1 MSAHPVADWIE
12 KAEGN
17 YTSALVLMRQR
28 TRLVPDVICNQCQQ
42 CAEKYLKVLLVRR
55 GIGFPKTHDLI
66 QLKNLI
72 VAADADVQLLTPA
85 FTILNPY
92 GIDVRYPGIQAT
104 PEDAQEAIQ
113 AMKTVRKFVRA
124 KLGLKP

>member
-1 MSAHPVADWIE
+1 MSAHPVADWVE

-28 TRLVPDVICNQCQQ
+28 TRLVPDVVCNQCQQ
-42 CAEKYLKVLLVRR
+42 CAEKYLKALLVRR

-66 QLKNLI
+66 QLKSLL
-72 VAADADVQLLTPA
+72 VAVDADAQLLTPMFA
-85 FTILNPY
+85 VLNPY

-104 PEDAQEAIQ
+104 ATDAREAIQ

-124 KLGLKP
+124 KLGQKP

>member
-42 CAEKYLKVLLVRR
+42 CAEKYLKALLVRR
-55 GIGFPKTHDLI
+55 DIGFPKTHDLI